1 MPPVV
6 ALACIAFLK
15 HSPAFK
21 PQDNHQHSWP
31 MSSGGDRSGSSSGR
45 VRGWEVYNRKS
56 SFQRANMRWHI
67 WEQEAEQEAR
77 RAPAAHDEAADA
89 ATAGT
94 ARRGSPTTGG
104 GQQQPGAARGSRS
117 GRKAKTSGGVY
128 FVGLGYWIFQLCV
141 SSLMYLVSL
150 FLLFA
155 SITLMR
161 PMALVVALA
170 LMLSRY

>member
-1 MPPVV
+1 
-6 ALACIAFLK
+6 
-15 HSPAFK
+15 
-21 PQDNHQHSWP
+21 

-77 RAPAAHDEAADA
+77 RAPAARDAAADA
-89 ATAGT
+89 STAGT

-104 GQQQPGAARGSRS
+104 GQPQPGAARGSRP
-117 GRKAKTSGGVY
+117 GRKAKAGGGVY
-128 FVGLGYWIFQLCV
+128 LVGLGYWVFQLV
-141 SSLMYLVSL
+141 VASLVYLVSL
-150 FLLFA
+150 FLMFA

-170 LMLSRY
+170 LVLSRY